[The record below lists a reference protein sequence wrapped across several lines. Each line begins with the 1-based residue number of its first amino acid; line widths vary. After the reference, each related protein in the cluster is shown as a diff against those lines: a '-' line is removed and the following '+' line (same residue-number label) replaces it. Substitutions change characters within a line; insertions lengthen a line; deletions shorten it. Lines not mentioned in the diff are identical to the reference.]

1 MSETKIRDAR
11 RGQLL
16 GEVWLRDWQA
26 QDRGKTTDGE
36 NREAA
41 TYIPSFEAAENPEYV
56 WVWYEPYL
64 TRDTDIDEYRG
75 QSAGRALLAWFSGKE
90 DQASQYFFD
99 QAKATA
105 GQDEWLF
112 APQVM
117 EVDGWRRMANGGWTK
132 APR

>member
-1 MSETKIRDAR
+1 MNDTNMRDAR

-16 GEVWLRDWQA
+16 GEVWLREWKA
-26 QDRGKTTDGE
+26 QGRGKTTDGQDKPFASWVPRIE
-36 NREAA
+36 V
-41 TYIPSFEAAENPEYV
+41 AEKPEYV
-56 WVWYEPYL
+56 WMWYEPYL
-64 TRDTDIDEYRG
+64 TNDTDVDEYRG
-75 QSAGRALLAWFSGKE
+75 QSAGTTLLAQFSSKE
-90 DQASQYFFD
+90 DKASKYYFD

-117 EVDGWRRMANGGWTK
+117 EVDGWRRTANGGWTK